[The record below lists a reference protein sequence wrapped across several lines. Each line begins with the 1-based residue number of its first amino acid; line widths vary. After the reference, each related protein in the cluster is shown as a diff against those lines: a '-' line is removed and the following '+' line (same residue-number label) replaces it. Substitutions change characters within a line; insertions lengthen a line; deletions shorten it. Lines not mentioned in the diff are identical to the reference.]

1 MLKIAIR
8 FRGKGGPIL
17 KMRLLPLTLGQY
29 WLCKSPGSIRLDS
42 QMGLSDETCNQE
54 QVRRRAGEENGF
66 RRRQSSLAKFRKS
79 FRTFHRKLAG
89 V

>member
-1 MLKIAIR
+1 MLIIAIR
-8 FRGKGGPIL
+8 SQGKGGPIL

-29 WLCKSPGSIRLDS
+29 WLCKNPESIRLDS
-42 QMGLSDETCNQE
+42 QKGLSDETCNQE
-54 QVRRRAGEENGF
+54 QVRRRAREENGF